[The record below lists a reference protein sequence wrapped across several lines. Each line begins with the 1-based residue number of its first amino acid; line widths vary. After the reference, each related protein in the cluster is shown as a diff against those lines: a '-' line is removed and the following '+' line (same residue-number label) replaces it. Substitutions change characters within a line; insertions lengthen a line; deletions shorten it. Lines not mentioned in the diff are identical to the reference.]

1 MKWFGGIINKMN
13 QRTIYYGSIGTALF
27 LSSGMLIASVNS
39 YANEATTPGKYTVTY
54 EVDGK
59 IETATIT
66 VKENQTEL
74 KLKDTL
80 LEVNQ
85 EWSPLDNVV
94 FLKDKEGRPLNL
106 ENVIIENNVNTQK
119 IGLYFVTFRYG
130 SYLSIAKVYV
140 TPANFNVEGTTLA
153 ERPYSQA
160 MIGPER
166 PIIASRQD
174 KEQHTKQEKKKNK
187 IEQERANKK
196 VLLNDELLKKIDTI
210 APVEVTGGA
219 ASGPSQFGTTL
230 SFLSGSLLYGT
241 RRV

>member
-1 MKWFGGIINKMN
+1 MN

-39 YANEATTPGKYTVTY
+39 YASEATTPGKYTVTY

-140 TPANFNVEGTTLA
+140 TPTNFNVEGTTLA

-219 ASGPSQFGTTL
+219 ASEPSQFGTTL

>member
-1 MKWFGGIINKMN
+1 MN

-74 KLKDTL
+74 KLKDTFL
-80 LEVNQ
+80 GVNQ
-85 EWSPLDNVV
+85 AWSPLDNVV

-119 IGLYFVTFRYG
+119 VGLYFVTFRT
-130 SYLSIAKVYV
+130 SHTFLLRRCMS
-140 TPANFNVEGTTLA
+140 TLL
-153 ERPYSQA
+153 
-160 MIGPER
+160 I
-166 PIIASRQD
+166 
-174 KEQHTKQEKKKNK
+174 
-187 IEQERANKK
+187 
-196 VLLNDELLKKIDTI
+196 LLQRGICL
-210 APVEVTGGA
+210 
-219 ASGPSQFGTTL
+219 Q
-230 SFLSGSLLYGT
+230 SFLI
-241 RRV
+241 VKQ